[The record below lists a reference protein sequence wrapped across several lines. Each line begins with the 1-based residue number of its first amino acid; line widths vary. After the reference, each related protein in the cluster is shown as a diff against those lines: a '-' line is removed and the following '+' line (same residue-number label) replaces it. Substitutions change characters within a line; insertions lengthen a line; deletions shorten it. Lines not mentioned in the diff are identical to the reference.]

1 MSTKK
6 YEIVESDS
14 IVHNGR
20 ALYRIR
26 ALKGLWTGPITIVC
40 KGDLGGYV
48 ESENNLSQEGCC
60 WIYDNAKVYD
70 DAKVLDDAFVY
81 NTAEVFKNAKIFDD
95 ARVCDNARIFGF
107 AKIFNKAI
115 VYGNV
120 KVYGNAQIFGKAK
133 VYDNAEVYENS
144 EIFDYAF
151 VFGNAKAFSNAK
163 IFGTTWLYGAAKIG
177 DKLSL
182 SKGKYIFAT
191 LNIDETLS
199 EIEPI
204 CYKISF
210 AVRVIELKL
219 PIEQSYIESLV
230 SQFAEYNKLADSFC
244 GPNIFIPKE
253 KEILAMLSQCK
264 KDVKILK
271 KQSKK
276 GELL

>member
-6 YEIVESDS
+6 YEIVKSER

-20 ALYRIR
+20 TLYRIK
-26 ALKGLWTGPITIVC
+26 ALRDFNTINGEKIH

-48 ESENNLSQEGCC
+48 ESENNLSQEGTC
-60 WIYDNAKVYD
+60 WIYGIAKVYG

-81 NTAEVFKNAKIFDD
+81 NIAEVFDNAKIYG
-95 ARVCDNARIFGF
+95 NACVYANAKVYGN

-115 VYGNV
+115 VYGTA

-133 VYDNAEVYENS
+133 VYGNAEVYENAA
-144 EIFDYAF
+144 IFDYAF
-151 VFGNAKAFSNAK
+151 IFGDAKVFSNAK
-163 IFGTTWLYGAAKIG
+163 IFGTTWLYGTAKIG

-182 SKGKYIFAT
+182 SKGKYIFST